1 MNMEHLQ
8 SRASDIQIFARWVKV
23 QWRWRPKGPQF
34 KENKNGGID
43 TFLELCNHELMLAKS
58 SISEPTW

>member
-8 SRASDIQIFARWVKV
+8 SRASDIQIFARWMKV
-23 QWRWRPKGPQF
+23 QWRQKGPQF

>member
-8 SRASDIQIFARWVKV
+8 SRASDIQIFARWMKE
-23 QWRWRPKGPQF
+23 QWRPKGPQF

>member
-1 MNMEHLQ
+1 M
-8 SRASDIQIFARWVKV
+8 KV
-23 QWRWRPKGPQF
+23 LWRPKGPQF
-34 KENKNGGID
+34 KENKKGGID

>member
-8 SRASDIQIFARWVKV
+8 SRASDIQIFARWMKV
-23 QWRWRPKGPQF
+23 QWRPKGPQF

-58 SISEPTW
+58 SISEPRA